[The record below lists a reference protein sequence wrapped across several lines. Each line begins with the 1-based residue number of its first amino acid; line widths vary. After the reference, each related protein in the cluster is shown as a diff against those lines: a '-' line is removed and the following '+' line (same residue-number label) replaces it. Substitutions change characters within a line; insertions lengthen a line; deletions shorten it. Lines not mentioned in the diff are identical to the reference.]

1 MSLSRSQLQAISVT
15 ERVCSAV
22 SLLGTFVIV
31 ISFLSSSSFRK
42 PINRLVFY
50 ASWGNMMANV
60 ATLMSQS
67 GVRLG
72 TASSLCQFQG
82 FLIQWFMP
90 ADALWTFAMACNVW
104 LTFFHK
110 YDSEQLRRLE
120 VKYLLACY
128 GLPFV
133 PAFVY
138 FFIETKT
145 RGKIYGAATLWCW
158 VSTPWD
164 FLRIG
169 LFYGPVWLIMCLT
182 IFIYV
187 RTGSVIY
194 QKRQQLNR
202 AGNTESS
209 STAAS
214 LKDIQLSKVTEFS
227 ITREIV
233 HTVQVPLEGD
243 EDPISTKSLHTF
255 YCPYSV
261 TIQAGSDLQDSEK
274 IAEQSLGHDE
284 VSTGI
289 QRRATVMETNSAA
302 WAYSKYAVLFF
313 IALLITWVPSTA
325 NRVYSLVLPHKP
337 NFELNYISDTNAAN
351 STTARAAASP
361 SPPPPAPV
369 ALTPGPRVAKLQEI
383 FDKALART
391 LRANS
396 YANFSSCF
404 PTPAKHVPA
413 SLESVWRQLNAKL
426 EESAKA
432 EFEDILTER
441 DAVRQLNELDRLVGE
456 AKYRKDHGVG
466 QESVAPHTLPPDEL
480 FRSHLLPYMRETQSS
495 LNHKVESVQNENAE
509 LAQRVQAQRREIQDL
524 LVGLESVV
532 ADLEVAAAAATQF
545 GSDNNLRQEAAEMDE
560 EIRARSEI

>member
-1 MSLSRSQLQAISVT
+1 MPLSESHFKAISVT

-22 SLLGTFVIV
+22 SLFGTFIIV

-72 TASSLCQFQG
+72 TGSSVCQFQG

-90 ADALWTFAMACNVW
+90 ADALWTFAMACNVY

-110 YDSEQLRRLE
+110 YDSKRLRQLEL
-120 VKYLLACY
+120 KYLLACY
-128 GLPFV
+128 GLPFI

-138 FFIETKT
+138 FFIETET
-145 RGKIYGAATLWCW
+145 RGKIYGSATLWCW

-194 QKRQQLNR
+194 KKRQQLNQ
-202 AGNTESS
+202 AGNSDSTSTTENMQN
-209 STAAS
+209 
-214 LKDIQLSKVTEFS
+214 IQFSKVTEFS
-227 ITREIV
+227 ITREVV
-233 HTVQVPLEGD
+233 HALQVPFG
-243 EDPISTKSLHTF
+243 EDSGPISTKSLHTF

-261 TIQAGSDLQDSEK
+261 TIQGGSEPKSSEGT
-274 IAEQSLGHDE
+274 AEQSSRNDQF
-284 VSTGI
+284 STSI
-289 QRRATVMETNSAA
+289 QRRATMIETNSAA
-302 WAYSKYAVLFF
+302 WAYSKYAILFF

-325 NRVYSLVLPHKP
+325 NRVYSLVLPHNP
-337 NFELNYISDTNAAN
+337 PTMAAYTNPTN
-351 STTARAAASP
+351 STTRPAASP

-426 EESAKA
+426 EESARA

-441 DAVRQLNELDRLVGE
+441 DAIRQLNELDRLVGE
-456 AKYRKDHGVG
+456 ARYRKDHGVG
-466 QESVAPHTLPPDEL
+466 GESVAPHTLPPDDL
-480 FRSHLLPYMRETQSS
+480 FRAHLLPYMQETQSD
-495 LNHKVESVQNENAE
+495 LKTNIESVQNENTE
-509 LAQRVQAQRREIQDL
+509 LAQRVQAQREEIQGL
-524 LVGLESVV
+524 LLNLESIV
-532 ADLEVAAAAATQF
+532 ADLEGAAAAATQF
-545 GSDNNLRQEAAEMDE
+545 SSDNNLRQEAAEMDE
-560 EIRARSEI
+560 EVRSRSEI

>member
-1 MSLSRSQLQAISVT
+1 MALSESQLRAISAT
-15 ERVCSAV
+15 ERVCSAI
-22 SLLGTFVIV
+22 SLIGTFIIV
-31 ISFLSSSSFRK
+31 ISFISSSSFRK

-72 TASSLCQFQG
+72 TTSILCQFQG

-90 ADALWTFAMACNVW
+90 ADALWTFAMACNVY

-110 YDSEQLRRLE
+110 YDSKQLERLE
-120 VKYLLACY
+120 SRYVLACY
-128 GLPFV
+128 GLPFT

-138 FFIETKT
+138 FFIETET

-158 VSTPWD
+158 VSNSWD

-169 LFYGPVWLIMCLT
+169 LFYGPVWMIMCLT

-194 QKRQQLNR
+194 NKRQLLNR
-202 AGNTESS
+202 AGNTDTTNMPAG
-209 STAAS
+209 STS
-214 LKDIQLSKVTEFS
+214 IQFSKVTEFS
-227 ITREIV
+227 ITREV
-233 HTVQVPLEGD
+233 VQTMPLPIGED
-243 EDPISTKSLHTF
+243 DDPISTKSLHAF

-261 TIQAGSDLQDSEK
+261 TIQAGNEHEPRESP
-274 IAEQSLGHDE
+274 AEESLRDDHISGN
-284 VSTGI
+284 
-289 QRRATVMETNSAA
+289 RRPATMTETNSAA
-302 WAYSKYAVLFF
+302 WAYSKYAILFF

-325 NRVYSLVLPHKP
+325 NRVYSLVLPNKS
-337 NFELNYISDTNAAN
+337 NFALNFMAENTNSAHRIN
-351 STTARAAASP
+351 RAPASP

-369 ALTPGPRVAKLQEI
+369 AFTPGPRVAKLQEI

-404 PTPAKHVPA
+404 PTPAKQVPA

-441 DAVRQLNELDRLVGE
+441 DAIRQLNELDRLVGE
-456 AKYRKDHGVG
+456 ARYRKDHGVG
-466 QESVAPHTLPPDEL
+466 HESVAPHTLPPDEL
-480 FRSHLLPYMRETQSS
+480 FRAHLLPFMQETR
-495 LNHKVESVQNENAE
+495 LTLKTKIESVQNENSK
-509 LAQRVQAQRREIQDL
+509 LAQRVQAQRENIQNL
-524 LVGLESVV
+524 LSSLESVV
-532 ADLEVAAAAATQF
+532 ADLEGAAAAATQF
-545 GSDNNLRQEAAEMDE
+545 SCDNNLRQEAAKMDVE
-560 EIRARSEI
+560 VRAQSEI

>member
-1 MSLSRSQLQAISVT
+1 MSLSRSQLQAISIT

-22 SLLGTFVIV
+22 SLLGTFIIV
-31 ISFLSSSSFRK
+31 VSFLSSSSFRK

-72 TASSLCQFQG
+72 TASGLCQFQG

-120 VKYLLACY
+120 VKYLVACY
-128 GLPFV
+128 GLPFI
-133 PAFVY
+133 PAFMY

-158 VSTPWD
+158 ISTPWD
-164 FLRIG
+164 FLRIA

-202 AGNTESS
+202 AGNTDSS
-209 STAAS
+209 STTAS
-214 LKDIQLSKVTEFS
+214 LKNIQLSKVTEFS

-233 HTVQVPLEGD
+233 HTVQVPLEGN

-261 TIQAGSDLQDSEK
+261 TIQAGSDLKDSEK
-274 IAEQSLGHDE
+274 TAEQSYGHDQ
-284 VSTGI
+284 VSAGI

-302 WAYSKYAVLFF
+302 WAYSKYAILFF

-325 NRVYSLVLPHKP
+325 NRVYSLVLPHKAS
-337 NFELNYISDTNAAN
+337 FELNYISDTNPAN
-351 STTARAAASP
+351 STTTRAAASP

-369 ALTPGPRVAKLQEI
+369 ASTPGPRVAKLQEI

-466 QESVAPHTLPPDEL
+466 QETVAPHTLPPDEL

-495 LNHKVESVQNENAE
+495 LNHKIESVQDENSE

-524 LVGLESVV
+524 LLGLESVV